1 MSELTWF
8 EPVRLSLATAAV
20 ASAIAF
26 VLGTLAAWRMQL
38 ARVRGRTLLE
48 ALILLP
54 LVLPPT
60 VVGFV
65 LLVVFG
71 RRSWAGAAYEWLFG
85 QPIVFSAAAAALAS
99 AVVAFPLVYQTA
111 KAGFASVDRDLTDAA
126 RSIGAGEWQLLRYVA
141 APLAGRALVAGFI
154 LGFARA
160 LGEFGATLMFAGA
173 IPGRTLT
180 LPTAIYLAVESGD
193 DARAWA
199 WCAAI
204 AAIGFALLLVARTI
218 SAGAAAGK

>member
-1 MSELTWF
+1 MTWF
-8 EPVRLSLATAAV
+8 EPVRLSIATAAA
-20 ASAIAF
+20 ASVLAF
-26 VLGTLAAWRMQL
+26 VFGSLAAWRMSF
-38 ARVRGRTLLE
+38 ARFPGRTAVE

-71 RRSWAGAAYEWLFG
+71 RRSPVGAAYEWLAG
-85 QPIVFSAAAAALAS
+85 QPIVFSAFAAVLAS

-111 KAGFASVDRDLTDAA
+111 KAGFASIDEDLTDAA
-126 RSIGAGEWQLLRYVA
+126 RSIGAVGWQLLRYVG
-141 APLAGRALVAGFI
+141 APLAARALGAGFV

-180 LPTAIYLAVESGD
+180 LPTAIYLAVESGN
-193 DARAWA
+193 DALAWS

-204 AAIGFALLLVARTI
+204 AAVGFALLLAARAWTT
-218 SAGAAAGK
+218 GPKDR

>member
-1 MSELTWF
+1 VSELSWL
-8 EPVRLSLATAAV
+8 EPVRLSLGTAAA
-20 ASAIAF
+20 ASVLAF
-26 VLGTLAAWRMQL
+26 VLGSLAAWRMSL
-38 ARVRGRTLLE
+38 ARFPGRTAVE

-71 RRSWAGAAYEWLFG
+71 RRSPVGAAYEWLVG
-85 QPIVFSAAAAALAS
+85 QPIVFSALAATLAS
-99 AVVAFPLVYQTA
+99 AIVAFPLVYQTA
-111 KAGFASVDRDLTDAA
+111 KAGFASIDHDLTDAA

-141 APLAGRALVAGFI
+141 APLAARALGAGFV

-180 LPTAIYLAVESGD
+180 LPTAIYLAVESGN
-193 DARAWA
+193 DAMAWS

-204 AAIGFALLLVARTI
+204 AAIGFALLLAARAWTT
-218 SAGAAAGK
+218 GPKDR